1 MVKRLQDAS
10 LLAIHSSRTEV
21 QEHDWIKLP
30 SQDVLSRCNVSEKYH
45 AKDGYT
51 FSFECSC
58 FLPSFSGI
66 VWRWPEN
73 DCCDVLPVGAGRTI
87 IRHLAY
93 KAGIPYISS
102 GALKLAETELLH
114 TLAVLLVEGYESSV
128 EMAKHTQYLEPDE
141 PLSYGLCHDSID
153 MFYVPPPPL
162 RTLTEDDVEETVYTI
177 VPGQISVAAERRNIQ
192 PNKVYGCFLS
202 EESEE
207 REMSYYYKQ
216 CMEPDPE
223 APGSDCLKENVV
235 VSSSGAARAEITQ
248 STTHSRRS
256 GTLFDYY
263 SKK

>member
-1 MVKRLQDAS
+1 MHRCLPF
-10 LLAIHSSRTEV
+10 IV
-21 QEHDWIKLP
+21 QEL
-30 SQDVLSRCNVSEKYH
+30 KYRNMT
-45 AKDGYT
+45 G
-51 FSFECSC
+51 SC
-58 FLPSFSGI
+58 FLLWMCCLDVMSVKNIMQRMGLVLSARASSHHLVELYGGGPRMI
-66 VWRWPEN
+66 VATCFR
-73 DCCDVLPVGAGRTI
+73 LGAGRTI

-102 GALKLAETELLH
+102 GALKLAETELVH

-141 PLSYGLCHDSID
+141 PLSYGLRHDSID

-162 RTLTEDDVEETVYTI
+162 RTLTEDDVEQTVYTI
-177 VPGQISVAAERRNIQ
+177 VPGQISVAAEKRNIQ

-235 VSSSGAARAEITQ
+235 VSSSGGAGAEITQ
-248 STTHSRRS
+248 STTNCRRS